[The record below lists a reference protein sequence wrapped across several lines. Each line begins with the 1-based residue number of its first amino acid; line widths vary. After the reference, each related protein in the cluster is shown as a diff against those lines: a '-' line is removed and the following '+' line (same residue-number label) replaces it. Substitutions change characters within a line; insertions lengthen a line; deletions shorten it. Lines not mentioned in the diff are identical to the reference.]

1 MVFPRPPKVGVFVT
15 LQSTRSHMH
24 EGFDQLGTK
33 NVGDQIEDPPRVL
46 SAPTISAHIS
56 HEGSEAQAR
65 DER

>member
-33 NVGDQIEDPPRVL
+33 NVGDQIERGSPPCAFRPDHL
-46 SAPTISAHIS
+46 GPYFS
-56 HEGSEAQAR
+56 
-65 DER
+65 